1 MPRSFHYWRFD
12 QSNSSHSPHDA
23 CGLKPAERLHM
34 AELAYQDRL
43 QPALL
48 DRLSDDVR
56 SIVVVEVR
64 TTRTRLE
71 EQRISIDA
79 IELSLR
85 PFGLRPL
92 RPDRDSRPQAPDDS
106 LVVRF
111 TGPAD
116 TGTLARVR
124 AAPVATG
131 ADPVPVAQFAEVSSR
146 TVLNVNP
153 ETAEQR
159 TLSMRRLRE
168 CVLRDLSW
176 LLSTVSFDTRQDL
189 AAWPAVARSVLNSGL
204 PSVAGLGS
212 GNFDPVEAARRL
224 QTSIESFEPR
234 LTHVRV
240 TPEFNAT
247 RMDMHALKFRV
258 EAQLWGHPTPQQLLL
273 RTQIDVESADVV
285 ISDYE
290 SG

>member
-1 MPRSFHYWRFD
+1 
-12 QSNSSHSPHDA
+12 
-23 CGLKPAERLHM
+23 M

-56 SIVVVEVR
+56 SIVIVELR
-64 TTRTRLE
+64 TTRARFDEYGIDL
-71 EQRISIDA
+71 DA
-79 IELSLR
+79 IELALR

-92 RPDRDSRPQAPDDS
+92 RSEREAGTTAAGETLLLQ
-106 LVVRF
+106 F

-124 AAPVATG
+124 LAPVATR
-131 ADPVPVAQFAEVSSR
+131 ADPIVVSQFAEVASR
-146 TVLNVNP
+146 TVINLSL
-153 ETAEQR
+153 ETVEQR

-168 CVLRDLSW
+168 SVLRDLSW
-176 LLSTVSFDTRQDL
+176 LLSTASFDTGGSL
-189 AAWPAVARSVLNSGL
+189 AAWPDVARSVLNYGL
-204 PSVAGLGS
+204 PSVAGLS
-212 GNFDPVEAARRL
+212 SSNFDPAEAAKRL
-224 QTSIESFEPR
+224 QVSIETFEPR

-240 TPEFNAT
+240 TPEFNAS

-258 EAQLWGHPTPQQLLL
+258 EAQLWGQPTPQRLLL
-273 RTQIDVESADVV
+273 QTQIDVESADVIV
-285 ISDYE
+285 RDYE

>member
-1 MPRSFHYWRFD
+1 
-12 QSNSSHSPHDA
+12 
-23 CGLKPAERLHM
+23 M

-56 SIVVVEVR
+56 SIVVVEIR
-64 TTRTRLE
+64 TTQGRLQ
-71 EQRISIDA
+71 EQGISLDA
-79 IELSLR
+79 IELSVR
-85 PFGLRPL
+85 PFGLKPV
-92 RPDRDSRPQAPDDS
+92 RPDRDSRPKTTDDQ
-106 LVVRF
+106 LLIQF
-111 TGPAD
+111 TGSAD
-116 TGTLARVR
+116 TGTLVRVR
-124 AAPVATG
+124 AAPVATA
-131 ADPVPVAQFAEVSSR
+131 ADPVPMSHFAEVSSR
-146 TVLNVNP
+146 TVINVSP

-168 CVLRDLSW
+168 SVLRDLLW

-189 AAWPAVARSVLNSGL
+189 TAWPAVARSVLNYGL

-224 QTSIESFEPR
+224 QTSIENFEPR

-258 EAQLWGHPTPQQLLL
+258 EAQLWGQPTPQQLLL

-285 ISDYE
+285 ISDHE